1 MRILPVPA
9 ALEVALSALLTI
21 VLVRLLLPSLKAW
34 RVGQP
39 VREAGPE
46 SHRVKSGVP
55 TMGGIAFILATV
67 AVTLGFTPFDPSIL
81 LAFVMFIGYG
91 LLGFLD
97 DYLKVVRH
105 QPLGLKARQK
115 LVGELALGL
124 FLGWGVGQW
133 LGLPTW
139 VAIPFTGIHV
149 DLGWAYYPFLALAAI
164 ATANATNETDGAD
177 GLLAGAIMP
186 VAAVLGWYAFQT
198 GAWNLVPAI
207 LALLGAM
214 VGFLV
219 WNAHPARI
227 IMGDTGSMAI
237 GGLLVAIA
245 ALTKTELW
253 LLVYGGLFV
262 LETLSVIVQVAS
274 FRLFGRRVL
283 RMSPLHHHFEVA
295 GWPERRVVTVFWL
308 VSAAFAA
315 LALAGL
321 LAVGG
326 GP

>member
-1 MRILPVPA
+1 MRLLPAPA
-9 ALEVALSALLTI
+9 ALEVVLSALLTAL
-21 VLVRLLLPSLKAW
+21 LVKLLLPLLRAW

-39 VREAGPE
+39 VRDVGPGT
-46 SHRVKSGVP
+46 HRVKSGTP

-67 AVTLGFTPFDPSIL
+67 VVTIGFSPFDPSL
-81 LAFVMFIGYG
+81 LLVLVMFAGYG
-91 LLGFLD
+91 VLGFLD

-105 QPLGLKARQK
+105 QPLGLKARHK

-124 FLGWGVGQW
+124 FLAWGVERW
-133 LGLPTW
+133 IGLPTW

-149 DLGWAYYPFLALAAI
+149 DLGWLYYPFLALAAI

-177 GLLAGAIMP
+177 GLLAGAMMP
-186 VAAVLGWYAFQT
+186 VAGVLGWYAFHT
-198 GAWNLVPAI
+198 GAWNLVPAVLSLVGA
-207 LALLGAM
+207 LA
-214 VGFLV
+214 GFLV

-227 IMGDTGSMAI
+227 IMGDTGSMAL

-253 LLVYGGLFV
+253 LIVYGGLFV
-262 LETLSVIVQVAS
+262 LETLSVIIQVAS
-274 FRLFGRRVL
+274 FRLFGRRVF

-295 GWPERRVVTVFWL
+295 GWPETRVVTVFWL
-308 VSAAFAA
+308 ASAAFAA
-315 LALAGL
+315 VALWGL
-321 LAVGG
+321 TSAGG